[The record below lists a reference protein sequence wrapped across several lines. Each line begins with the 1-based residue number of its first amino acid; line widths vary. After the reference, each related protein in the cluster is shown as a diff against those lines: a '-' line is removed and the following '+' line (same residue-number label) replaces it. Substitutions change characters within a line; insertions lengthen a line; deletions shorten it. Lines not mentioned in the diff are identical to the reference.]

1 MKIAVIGAGAV
12 GGYYGAKLAAAGND
26 VHFLFHRDCAYV
38 REHGLTVESVGGD
51 IRLPRVN
58 AYADAAAMP
67 KCGLVIVAL
76 KVVANALLTDILPKV
91 LAPDG
96 MVLTLQNGLGAD
108 DAIAKIAGPD
118 RVLGG
123 LCFICSNKV
132 GPGHVRH
139 LDYGA
144 VNLGDYAPDFG
155 RRGVTPRLAAL
166 VELFTAAGLEAH
178 ALDDLVLGRWQ
189 KLCWNIPYNGT
200 SVVLDST
207 TDRMVADPVLRPL
220 FRALMDEVAAGAAAY
235 GRTIPPVF
243 LDKMEALTDKMTP
256 YATSMMLDFQAR
268 RPMEVEAIYGEPL
281 RLAAARGVR
290 MPRVEAL
297 YRELSF
303 INAHLA

>member
-26 VHFLFHRDCAYV
+26 VHFLFHRDYAYV
-38 REHGLTVESVGGD
+38 RGHGLTVESVGGD
-51 IRLPRVN
+51 IRLPHVN
-58 AYADAAAMP
+58 AYAEATAMP
-67 KCGLVIVAL
+67 KCELVIVAL
-76 KVVANALLTDILPKV
+76 KVVANALLADILPKV
-91 LAPDG
+91 LAPNG

-108 DAIAKIAGPD
+108 DAIAKIVGPD

-155 RRGVTPRLAAL
+155 RRGVTARLAAL
-166 VELFTAAGLEAH
+166 VTLFAAAGIEAH

-220 FRALMDEVAAGAAAY
+220 FRALMEEVAAGAAAY
-235 GRTIPPVF
+235 GRTIPPAF
-243 LDKMEALTDKMTP
+243 FDKMEALTDKMTP
-256 YATSMMLDFQAR
+256 YATSMMLDFQAK

-290 MPRVEAL
+290 MPRIETL

-303 INAHLA
+303 INAHLS